1 MSMKLFAAIDI
12 GSYEVEMKIFEI
24 TSGKGIKEI
33 DCVCH
38 RMELG
43 KDVYRDGRISVEMTD
58 ELCRVLND
66 FVRIMKGY
74 RVDDWRVCATSA
86 VREAANQLVFLDRV
100 KRHTSLDVE
109 VLSNASQRFMDYKS
123 IASRENEFNRMIQK
137 EQPSWMSEEAVSR
150 FHCLIRIALL
160 QARI

>member
-12 GSYEVEMKIFEI
+12 GSYEVEMKIFQI

-43 KDVYRDGRISVEMTD
+43 KDVYRDGRIGVEMTD

-86 VREAANQLVFLDRV
+86 VREAGNQLVFLDPCETPYRSGGGS
-100 KRHTSLDVE
+100 SLKCITAFYG
-109 VLSNASQRFMDYKS
+109 L
-123 IASRENEFNRMIQK
+123 
-137 EQPSWMSEEAVSR
+137 
-150 FHCLIRIALL
+150 
-160 QARI
+160 

>member
-1 MSMKLFAAIDI
+1 MKLFAAIDI
-12 GSYEVEMKIFEI
+12 GSYEVEMKIFQI

-43 KDVYRDGRISVEMTD
+43 KDVYRDGKIGVEMTD

-74 RVDDWRVCATSA
+74 RVDDWRVCCLLYTSD
-86 VREAANQLVFLDRV
+86 AAD
-100 KRHTSLDVE
+100 E
-109 VLSNASQRFMDYKS
+109 
-123 IASRENEFNRMIQK
+123 
-137 EQPSWMSEEAVSR
+137 
-150 FHCLIRIALL
+150 
-160 QARI
+160 